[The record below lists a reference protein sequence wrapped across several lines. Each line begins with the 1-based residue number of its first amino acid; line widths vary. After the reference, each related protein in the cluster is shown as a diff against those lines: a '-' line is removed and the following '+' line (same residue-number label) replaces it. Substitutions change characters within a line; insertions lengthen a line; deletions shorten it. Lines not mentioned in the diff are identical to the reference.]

1 MGEGFCA
8 MAQQYE
14 YKWFDEMPA
23 DAPVQDIINKI
34 EKEGWRVHPVM
45 PIMWAAEDLD
55 IKILFERKLT

>member
-1 MGEGFCA
+1 